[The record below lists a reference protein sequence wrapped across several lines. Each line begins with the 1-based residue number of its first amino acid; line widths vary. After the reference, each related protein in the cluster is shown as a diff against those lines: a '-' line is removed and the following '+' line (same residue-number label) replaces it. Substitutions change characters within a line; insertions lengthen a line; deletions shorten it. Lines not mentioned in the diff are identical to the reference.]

1 MKNWNFLYFNCQYFS
16 KTDGM
21 VCRYGKNETE
31 RKEHGQSSRHNDGL
45 KEVADE
51 GVKVVELLL
60 NADADIKKKDV
71 YNLVPLHHAAL
82 RSKDF

>member
-1 MKNWNFLYFNCQYFS
+1 
-16 KTDGM
+16 M

-31 RKEHGQSSRHNDGL
+31 RKEHDRSSRHDDGL

-51 GVKVVELLL
+51 DEGVVVVELLL